1 MVLLEGSIH
10 KLKVDFNQKIQEL
23 KIRKKD
29 IVEHVLGLNKRLED
43 INKEL
48 NVKEE
53 LFVPNI
59 DKAVEYPESFFE
71 IVDED
76 IVAFKAKKDAEKGK
90 KSARKGED
98 EEEEEDTIKQ
108 TASAEVDYS
117 KLKSIARKNA
127 KVQST
132 ELDSEFNQIRNIEL
146 VFEKEQ
152 KKKEIEE
159 IIKAFDDEIREM
171 QKEKYRLESDLK
183 NAEMK
188 LILFFEELILLKS
201 MESKDITLTKRLA
214 TCRQDKGHILKDIND
229 ISRKL
234 KDKKKEIDEI
244 KEKEEDLM
252 IRFHE
257 FCPERSDKYE
267 EIRKF
272 FEKIIKR
279 RRRVEKPEKGDAG
292 EDDEDEDEDAE
303 DEEEMEEEEDED
315 EDENTIAGLPPEE
328 YKIEDI
334 EKLREDR
341 LDLYEEKEKILQ
353 FISDLDNSR
362 RKLENKERAIKTDL
376 EETEEEI

>member
-23 KIRKKD
+23 KIRKKE
-29 IVEHVLGLNKRLED
+29 IVDHISGLNKRLGE
-43 INKEL
+43 INGEL
-48 NVKEE
+48 GIKEE
-53 LFVPNI
+53 PFVPKI
-59 DKAVEYPESFFE
+59 DMDTEYPENFFE
-71 IVDED
+71 IKDED
-76 IVAFKAKKDAEKGK
+76 IEEFKAKKKGK
-90 KSARKGED
+90 KSERKADDD
-98 EEEEEDTIKQ
+98 EKPKDNVP
-108 TASAEVDYS
+108 VDYS
-117 KLKSIARKNA
+117 KLSSIARKNA
-127 KVQST
+127 KVQNT
-132 ELDSEFNQIRNIEL
+132 EIDQEFAQIRHIEL

-152 KKKEIEE
+152 KKKDIEE

-201 MESKDITLTKRLA
+201 MESKDISLTKRLA
-214 TCRQDKGHILKDIND
+214 SCRQEKGQILKEINE

-252 IRFHE
+252 VRFHE
-257 FCPERSDKYE
+257 LCPERSDKYE
-267 EIRKF
+267 LIRKF

-279 RRRVEKPEKGDAG
+279 RRRVEKPEKG
-292 EDDEDEDEDAE
+292 EDEEEDEDEDAE
-303 DEEEMEEEEDED
+303 EEEEVEEEEDED

-353 FISDLDNSR
+353 FISDLDN
-362 RKLENKERAIKTDL
+362 
-376 EETEEEI
+376 

>member
-23 KIRKKD
+23 KIRKKE
-29 IVEHVLGLNKRLED
+29 IVDHISGLNKRLGE
-43 INKEL
+43 INGEL
-48 NVKEE
+48 GIKEE
-53 LFVPNI
+53 PFVPKI
-59 DKAVEYPESFFE
+59 DMDTEYPENFFE
-71 IVDED
+71 IKDED
-76 IVAFKAKKDAEKGK
+76 IEEFKAKKKGK
-90 KSARKGED
+90 KSERKADDD
-98 EEEEEDTIKQ
+98 EKPKDNVP
-108 TASAEVDYS
+108 VDYS
-117 KLKSIARKNA
+117 KLSSIARKNA
-127 KVQST
+127 KVQNT
-132 ELDSEFNQIRNIEL
+132 EIDQEFAQIRHIEL

-152 KKKEIEE
+152 KKKDIEE

-201 MESKDITLTKRLA
+201 MESKDISLTKRLA
-214 TCRQDKGHILKDIND
+214 SCRQEKGQILKEINE

-252 IRFHE
+252 VRFHE
-257 FCPERSDKYE
+257 LCPERSDKYE
-267 EIRKF
+267 LIRKF

-279 RRRVEKPEKGDAG
+279 RRRVEKPEKG
-292 EDDEDEDEDAE
+292 EDEEEDEDEDAE
-303 DEEEMEEEEDED
+303 EEEEVEEEEDED

-353 FISDLDNSR
+353 FISDLDNQR
-362 RKLENKERAIKTDL
+362 RRLENKERAIKSDL
-376 EETEEEI
+376 EDTEEEIQDF

>member
-1 MVLLEGSIH
+1 
-10 KLKVDFNQKIQEL
+10 
-23 KIRKKD
+23 
-29 IVEHVLGLNKRLED
+29 
-43 INKEL
+43 
-48 NVKEE
+48 
-53 LFVPNI
+53 
-59 DKAVEYPESFFE
+59 
-71 IVDED
+71 
-76 IVAFKAKKDAEKGK
+76 
-90 KSARKGED
+90 
-98 EEEEEDTIKQ
+98 
-108 TASAEVDYS
+108 
-117 KLKSIARKNA
+117 
-127 KVQST
+127 
-132 ELDSEFNQIRNIEL
+132 

-152 KKKEIEE
+152 KKKEIDE

-214 TCRQDKGHILKDIND
+214 SCRQEKGQILKEINE

-303 DEEEMEEEEDED
+303 EEEEEMEEEDED

-353 FISDLDNSR
+353 FISDLDNQR
-362 RKLENKERAIKTDL
+362 RRLENKERAIKTDL